1 MRREEELKNATGC
14 IDITKLELESSE
26 LSTSV
31 GAGGNN
37 TTNCAT
43 RVICSD
49 KPVAKDD

>member
-1 MRREEELKNATGC
+1 MKFKNATGY
-14 IDITKLELESSE
+14 IDITKRELESSE

-49 KPVAKDD
+49 KPVVKDD

>member
-1 MRREEELKNATGC
+1 MKFKNATGY
-14 IDITKLELESSE
+14 IDITKLESSE

-49 KPVAKDD
+49 KPVVKDD